1 MKAAVRDRYG
11 PPEVVRVEEVER
23 PTPTGDEILVRV
35 VSASVNRADL
45 DGLYPRWAFIR
56 LFLGV
61 RAPRKAFRRLGV
73 DVAGVVDAVGPD
85 ASKFKVGDSVFSDI
99 SAFGSGAFAEFVCGR
114 DKAFAPIP
122 AGWSHEDA
130 STLGHSGVLA
140 VRGVGPRA
148 GQTLGSGMRVLIVGA
163 SGNVGPFCVQIAK
176 SLGAHVTGVASG
188 DKLDFVRSLG
198 ADEVIDYGTTDY
210 TRPAEPYDRIVDVT
224 AHHALTRWR
233 PALKAKGVYLSF
245 GGSAAWLLASA
256 LSGPF
261 ISLASG
267 KSIRP
272 AFVAPFGEK
281 DVERVTELA
290 ERRVLKPV
298 IDKRFALDDVAA
310 ALRYVDDGK
319 PRGKVLVIP

>member
-56 LFLGV
+56 LFLGL
-61 RAPRKAFRRLGV
+61 RAPRKPFRRLGV
-73 DVAGVVDAVGPD
+73 DVAGVVEAAGPE
-85 ASKFKVGDSVFSDI
+85 ATKFRVGDNVFSDI
-99 SAFGSGAFAEFVCGR
+99 SAFGSGTFAEYVCGR
-114 DKAFAPIP
+114 DKAFAAMPT
-122 AGWSHEDA
+122 GWSHEDA

-140 VRGVGPRA
+140 VRGMGPRG
-148 GQTLGSGMRVLIVGA
+148 GQTVGAGMRVMIVGA

-176 SLGAHVTGVASG
+176 ALGAHVTGVASA
-188 DKLDFVRSLG
+188 DKLGFVRSLG
-198 ADEVIDYGTTDY
+198 ADDVIDYRATDY
-210 TRPAEPYDRIVDVT
+210 TRPAQPYDRILDDT

-233 PALKAKGVYLSF
+233 AALKPKGVYLSF
-245 GGSAAWLLASA
+245 GGSAAWLLVSA

-267 KSIRP
+267 KSIRA
-272 AFVAPFGEK
+272 AFVGPFGEK
-281 DVERVTELA
+281 DVARVTELA
-290 ERRVLKPV
+290 ERGVLKPV
-298 IDKRFALDDVAA
+298 IDRRFALDDVVA